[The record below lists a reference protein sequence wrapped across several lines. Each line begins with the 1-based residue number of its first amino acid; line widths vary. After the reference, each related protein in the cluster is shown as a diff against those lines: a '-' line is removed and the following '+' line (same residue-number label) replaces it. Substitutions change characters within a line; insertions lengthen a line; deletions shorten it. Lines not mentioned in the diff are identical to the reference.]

1 MIRYLL
7 VFIFLILVSNAQADN
22 KTEII
27 ENLQKILNLNFNFE
41 QNINGKIENGLCT
54 IEYPKK
60 IFCEYAKSN
69 NKILVSDGRYLVV
82 KTRSSFYQY
91 PVKKT
96 PLNLILDKNFLIEKI
111 HKLNERVINGD
122 LINYTIKE
130 KDYEISIFFD
140 KQNYNLVGWQN
151 VDMYQNFNITFISG
165 IRKNRLISKNLFK
178 IPTRN

>member
-1 MIRYLL
+1 M
-7 VFIFLILVSNAQADN
+7 
-22 KTEII
+22 
-27 ENLQKILNLNFNFE
+27 
-41 QNINGKIENGLCT
+41 
-54 IEYPKK
+54 
-60 IFCEYAKSN
+60 
-69 NKILVSDGRYLVV
+69 
-82 KTRSSFYQY
+82 
-91 PVKKT
+91 
-96 PLNLILDKNFLIEKI
+96 NLILDKNFLIEKI
-111 HKLNERVINGD
+111 YKLNERVIDGD

>member
-1 MIRYLL
+1 MLRY
-7 VFIFLILVSNAQADN
+7 FLIFYLFVFTSISNA
-22 KTEII
+22 EIK
-27 ENLQKILNLNFNFE
+27 EKILQNLKDTKNLDFKFE
-41 QNINGKIENGLCT
+41 QNVNGKIENGICT

-60 IFCEYAKSN
+60 IFCEYARSN
-69 NKILVSDGRYLVV
+69 NKILVSDGRHLVV

-111 HKLNERVINGD
+111 YKLNERVINGD
-122 LINYTIKE
+122 LINYTVKE